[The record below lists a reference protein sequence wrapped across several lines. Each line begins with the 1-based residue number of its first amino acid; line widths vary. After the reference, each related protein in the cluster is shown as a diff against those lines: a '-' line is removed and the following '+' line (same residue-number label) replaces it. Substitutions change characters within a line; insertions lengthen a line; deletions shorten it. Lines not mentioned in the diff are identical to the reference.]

1 MAAWL
6 ADNSFSWSKLKKSIT
21 AVREC
26 NARHAG
32 DPVAPQW
39 DTGPLGEEWGVGGD
53 GGGGRGGGGGEEEE
67 GAPTAPHLTGS
78 AAEFITST
86 CYRQQSLKR
95 GAHALEPSR
104 ESAQAASTSPSLLH
118 SAPGAYSFSHSTHTH
133 THTHMVHKA
142 NNGHLLDHAY
152 GCCVG

>member
-1 MAAWL
+1 MVEG
-6 ADNSFSWSKLKKSIT
+6 KE
-21 AVREC
+21 V
-26 NARHAG
+26 
-32 DPVAPQW
+32 
-39 DTGPLGEEWGVGGD
+39 EEKEVV
-53 GGGGRGGGGGEEEE
+53 EEEE
-67 GAPTAPHLTGS
+67 GAPTTPHLTGS

-118 SAPGAYSFSHSTHTH
+118 SAPGAYSFSHLTARTHA
-133 THTHMVHKA
+133 HTHMVHKA
-142 NNGHLLDHAY
+142 NNSHLLDHAY